1 MSLLSDKHAETEI
14 PLSPEERYEASTLVG
29 RSLFSAMQLARL
41 QEEKRNQQLMQEMP
55 ITEDDKVL
63 SIPIPSSLMPVQK
76 VAEEAVSFIEH
87 PDGTI
92 EQKFTPASPKRYS
105 QPQSPSAYDGLEYD
119 KTVEHIDGTRE
130 HFFKAKEGKGLEAH
144 LKRNIGKYL
153 GAGAGTL
160 LAASAKGPTRFLSP
174 LAGLSLGKGFDDM
187 ARSTD
192 LENSYASEEHMNDA
206 LAEVAI
212 RQKMLDKKASL
223 AKLFGILG
231 RGGRAAAIAG
241 GQKASQLK
249 ALLNNRTF
257 RQKAAVKA
265 YRARRAL
272 GTLGARTADLAGK
285 AGTLSLEAAPYATQA
300 VLGIG
305 GLGAKGVGKLL
316 QNSPE
321 ILGTLAKG
329 TGVIGGAAALGG
341 AAGLIGA
348 PLIIDSALSKKAE
361 DQVGLIASALS
372 KAKDNPI
379 RMLLGGRSG
388 FRDAKKEYYMQQKAQ
403 IQQELMDAQ
412 KEYIDTL
419 SRIKTGSAE
428 EPTPCVDAFC
438 NGIAHYAMFGKT
450 AEDLD
455 ISDDSVK
462 RLLGDIAKK
471 ISSPARPA
479 AEAAASGLLN
489 TAAGSAYLTYIM
501 RKQMR
506 EEPEKYMEQHLP
518 TRVELQPY

>member
-1 MSLLSDKHAETEI
+1 MSLLQSKQAETEI
-14 PLSPEERYEASTLVG
+14 PLSPEERYEASTLIG

-55 ITEDDKVL
+55 STEDDKVL

-76 VAEEAVSFIEH
+76 IAEEAVSFIEH
-87 PDGTI
+87 PDGTL
-92 EQKFTPASPKRYS
+92 EQKFNEASPKRYS
-105 QPQSPSAYDGLEYD
+105 QPQSSSAYEGLEYD
-119 KTVEHIDGTRE
+119 KTVDHIDGTRE
-130 HFFKAKEGKGLEAH
+130 HFFKAKEGKGLDAH

-153 GAGAGTL
+153 GAGTGTL
-160 LAASAKGPTRFLSP
+160 LAASAKGPARFLAP

-187 ARSTD
+187 SRSTN
-192 LENSYASEEHMNDA
+192 LENAYTDPEHMDDA

-212 RQKMLDKKASL
+212 RQKMLDKKASI
-223 AKLFGILG
+223 AKLF
-231 RGGRAAAIAG
+231 AG
-241 GQKASQLK
+241 
-249 ALLNNRTF
+249 LNNRTL

-272 GTLGARTADLAGK
+272 GTLGVRAADVAGK
-285 AGTLSLEAAPYATQA
+285 AGKLGLAAAPYAA
-300 VLGIG
+300 EAALGLG
-305 GLGAKGVGKLL
+305 GLGLKGAGKLIEH
-316 QNSPE
+316 SPE
-321 ILGTLAKG
+321 ILGTLARG
-329 TGVIGGAAALGG
+329 AGVIGGTAALGG

-348 PLIIDSALSKKAE
+348 PLILDSALSSKQAE

-428 EPTPCVDAFC
+428 EATPCVDAFC

-450 AEDLD
+450 AEEVD

-471 ISSPARPA
+471 ISSPVRPA